1 MPRKKLGVKNN
12 PIKEKL
18 PFLQKINIW
27 KWLFLGLVSLLLAF
41 ALVVQGRLATP
52 REDVSQLHQAVGTK
66 DVKVGTKDVKVGTMT
81 TTRDQLNDTIKS
93 LLKKYK
99 LSDYKVYAD
108 NQQILLEGQLSL
120 LGKDYPLYIYFQPSK
135 LENGNI
141 LLTVKDFS
149 VGTFQIP
156 QRMVLQ
162 LLSKNKNIP
171 KFVQISPKQSTI
183 TIVLPE
189 IDNDFGIYVK
199 ANTID
204 LYNDKIVF
212 DLYQKK

>member
-1 MPRKKLGVKNN
+1 MRLRKLGINGIPKKDQLAQ
-12 PIKEKL
+12 IK
-18 PFLQKINIW
+18 KINIW

-52 REDVSQLHQAVGTK
+52 REDVSQLHQA
-66 DVKVGTKDVKVGTMT
+66 VGTKDVKVGTMT

-120 LGKDYPLYIYFQPSK
+120 LGKSYPLYIYFQPSK

-156 QRMVLQ
+156 QKMVLR

-171 KFVQISPKQSTI
+171 DFIQISPKESTI

-189 IDNDFGIYVK
+189 IDNDFGIFVK

>member
-1 MPRKKLGVKNN
+1 MPRRKLGVKNN
-12 PIKEKL
+12 PINEKV

-41 ALVVQGRLATP
+41 AIVVQGRLATP

-66 DVKVGTKDVKVGTMT
+66 DVKVGTMT
-81 TTRDQLNDTIKS
+81 TTRDQLN
-93 LLKKYK
+93 
-99 LSDYKVYAD
+99 
-108 NQQILLEGQLSL
+108 E
-120 LGKDYPLYIYFQPSK
+120 
-135 LENGNI
+135 
-141 LLTVKDFS
+141 
-149 VGTFQIP
+149 IP

-171 KFVQISPKQSTI
+171 RFVQISPKQSTI

>member
-1 MPRKKLGVKNN
+1 MRLKKTGTNGISKKDQ
-12 PIKEKL
+12 PAQFK
-18 PFLQKINIW
+18 KINIW
-27 KWLFLGLVSLLLAF
+27 KWLFIGLVSLLV
-41 ALVVQGRLATP
+41 ALCLVIQSRMATP
-52 REDVSQLHQAVGTK
+52 RETVRQLHQTAK
-66 DVKVGTKDVKVGTMT
+66 NSDVQVGTMT
-81 TTRDQLNDTIKS
+81 TTRDQFNDTIKY
-93 LLKKYK
+93 LLKKYH
-99 LSDYKVYAD
+99 LSNYKVYAD

-120 LGKDYPLYIYFQPSK
+120 LGKSYPMYIYFQPSK
-135 LENGNI
+135 LDNGNI

-156 QRMVLQ
+156 QKMVLR
-162 LLSKNKNIP
+162 LLNKNKNIP
-171 KFVQISPKQSTI
+171 DFIQISPKESTI

-199 ANTID
+199 ADTID

>member
-1 MPRKKLGVKNN
+1 MRLKKLGINGISKKDQ
-12 PIKEKL
+12 PAQFK
-18 PFLQKINIW
+18 KINIW
-27 KWLFLGLVSLLLAF
+27 KWLFLGLVSLLV
-41 ALVVQGRLATP
+41 ALCLVIQSRMATP
-52 REDVSQLHQAVGTK
+52 RETVRQLHQTAKTS
-66 DVKVGTKDVKVGTMT
+66 DVQVGTMT
-81 TTRDQLNDTIKS
+81 TTRDQFNDTIKY
-93 LLKKYK
+93 LLKKYH

-156 QRMVLQ
+156 QKMVLR

-171 KFVQISPKQSTI
+171 DFIQISPKESTI

>member
-1 MPRKKLGVKNN
+1 MRLRKLGINGIPKKDQLAQ
-12 PIKEKL
+12 IK
-18 PFLQKINIW
+18 KINIW

-52 REDVSQLHQAVGTK
+52 REDVSQLHQA
-66 DVKVGTKDVKVGTMT
+66 VGTKDVKVGTMT

-156 QRMVLQ
+156 QKMVLR

-171 KFVQISPKQSTI
+171 NFIQISPKESTI

>member
-1 MPRKKLGVKNN
+1 M
-12 PIKEKL
+12 
-18 PFLQKINIW
+18 
-27 KWLFLGLVSLLLAF
+27 
-41 ALVVQGRLATP
+41 
-52 REDVSQLHQAVGTK
+52 D
-66 DVKVGTKDVKVGTMT
+66 
-81 TTRDQLNDTIKS
+81 
-93 LLKKYK
+93 
-99 LSDYKVYAD
+99 
-108 NQQILLEGQLSL
+108 
-120 LGKDYPLYIYFQPSK
+120 
-135 LENGNI
+135 NGNI

>member
-1 MPRKKLGVKNN
+1 MRLRKLGINGIPKKDQLAQ
-12 PIKEKL
+12 IK
-18 PFLQKINIW
+18 KINIW

-52 REDVSQLHQAVGTK
+52 REDVSQLHQA
-66 DVKVGTKDVKVGTMT
+66 VGTKDVKVGTMT

-156 QRMVLQ
+156 QKMVLR

-171 KFVQISPKQSTI
+171 NFIQISPKESTI

-199 ANTID
+199 AITID

>member
-1 MPRKKLGVKNN
+1 MRLRKLGINGIPKKDQLAQ
-12 PIKEKL
+12 IK
-18 PFLQKINIW
+18 KINIW

-41 ALVVQGRLATP
+41 ALVVQGRFATP
-52 REDVSQLHQAVGTK
+52 REDVSQLHQA
-66 DVKVGTKDVKVGTMT
+66 VGTKDVKVGTMT

-149 VGTFQIP
+149 VGSFQIP
-156 QRMVLQ
+156 QKMVLQ

>member
-1 MPRKKLGVKNN
+1 MRLRKLGVKNN
-12 PIKEKL
+12 PIKEKV
-18 PFLQKINIW
+18 PFLRKINIW
-27 KWLFLGLVSLLLAF
+27 KWLFLGLVSLLVALG
-41 ALVVQGRLATP
+41 LVVQSRMATP
-52 REDVSQLHQAVGTK
+52 RETVRQLHRTTK
-66 DVKVGTKDVKVGTMT
+66 TSDVQVGTMT
-81 TTRDQLNDTIKS
+81 STRDQFNETIKH
-93 LLKKYK
+93 LLKKYH

-120 LGKDYPLYIYFQPSK
+120 LGKSYPLYIYFQPSK
-135 LENGNI
+135 LDNGNI
-141 LLTVKDFS
+141 LLSVKDFS
-149 VGTFQIP
+149 VGSFQIP
-156 QRMVLQ
+156 QKMVLQ

-183 TIVLPE
+183 TILLSE
-189 IDNDFGIYVK
+189 MDNDFGIYAK

>member
-1 MPRKKLGVKNN
+1 MRLRKLGINGIPKKDQLAQ
-12 PIKEKL
+12 IK
-18 PFLQKINIW
+18 KINIW

-41 ALVVQGRLATP
+41 SLVVQGRLATP
-52 REDVSQLHQAVGTK
+52 REDVSQLHQA
-66 DVKVGTKDVKVGTMT
+66 VGTKDVKVGTMT

-99 LSDYKVYAD
+99 LSEYKVYAD

-149 VGTFQIP
+149 VGSFQIP

-183 TIVLPE
+183 TILLSE
-189 IDNDFGIYVK
+189 MDNDFGIYAK

>member
-1 MPRKKLGVKNN
+1 MRLRKLGINGIPKKDQLAQ
-12 PIKEKL
+12 IK
-18 PFLQKINIW
+18 KINIW

-41 ALVVQGRLATP
+41 AIVVQGRLATP
-52 REDVSQLHQAVGTK
+52 REDISQFHQA
-66 DVKVGTKDVKVGTMT
+66 VGTKDVKVGTMT

-120 LGKDYPLYIYFQPSK
+120 LGKSYPLYIYFQPSK
-135 LENGNI
+135 LDNGNI

-149 VGTFQIP
+149 VGSFQIP
-156 QRMVLQ
+156 QKMVLQ

>member
-1 MPRKKLGVKNN
+1 MKLRKLGTNSISK
-12 PIKEKL
+12 KDQLAQFK
-18 PFLQKINIW
+18 KINIW
-27 KWLFLGLVSLLLAF
+27 KWLFLGLVSLLVALG
-41 ALVVQGRLATP
+41 LVVQSLMAAP
-52 REDVSQLHQAVGTK
+52 RETVRQLQQTAKTSDVQ
-66 DVKVGTKDVKVGTMT
+66 VGTMT
-81 TTRDQLNDTIKS
+81 TTRDQFNDTIKH
-93 LLKKYK
+93 LLKKYH

-120 LGKDYPLYIYFQPSK
+120 LGKSYPLYIYFQTSK

-149 VGTFQIP
+149 VGSFQIP
-156 QRMVLQ
+156 QKMVLR

-171 KFVQISPKQSTI
+171 DFIQISPKESTI

-189 IDNDFGIYVK
+189 IDNDFGLYAK

>member
-1 MPRKKLGVKNN
+1 
-12 PIKEKL
+12 
-18 PFLQKINIW
+18 
-27 KWLFLGLVSLLLAF
+27 
-41 ALVVQGRLATP
+41 
-52 REDVSQLHQAVGTK
+52 
-66 DVKVGTKDVKVGTMT
+66 MT

-108 NQQILLEGQLSL
+108 NQQIIRRAVESLREGLS
-120 LGKDYPLYIYFQPSK
+120 LYIYFQPSK
-135 LENGNI
+135 LEKWGTSS
-141 LLTVKDFS
+141 LTVKDFS

-156 QRMVLQ
+156 QRMCLAALGV
-162 LLSKNKNIP
+162 KIKNIP

-204 LYNDKIVF
+204 LYNDKIVLICIRRSRAKEAIQRWNSKVMLKNF
-212 DLYQKK
+212 P

>member
-1 MPRKKLGVKNN
+1 MRLRKLGINGIPKKDQLAQ
-12 PIKEKL
+12 IK
-18 PFLQKINIW
+18 KINIW
-27 KWLFLGLVSLLLAF
+27 KWLFLGLVSVLLAF
-41 ALVVQGRLATP
+41 AIVVQGRLATP
-52 REDVSQLHQAVGTK
+52 REDISQFHQA
-66 DVKVGTKDVKVGTMT
+66 VGTKDVKVGTMT

-120 LGKDYPLYIYFQPSK
+120 LGKSYPLYIYFQPSK
-135 LENGNI
+135 LDNGNI
-141 LLTVKDFS
+141 LLSVKDFS
-149 VGTFQIP
+149 VGSFQIP
-156 QRMVLQ
+156 QKMVLQ

>member
-1 MPRKKLGVKNN
+1 MR
-12 PIKEKL
+12 
-18 PFLQKINIW
+18 FHDH
-27 KWLFLGLVSLLLAF
+27 AF
-41 ALVVQGRLATP
+41 QPHTVCPYRTVPQSGFS
-52 REDVSQLHQAVGTK
+52 REVCGEP
-66 DVKVGTKDVKVGTMT
+66 
-81 TTRDQLNDTIKS
+81 
-93 LLKKYK
+93 
-99 LSDYKVYAD
+99 D
-108 NQQILLEGQLSL
+108 NQQTLLEGQLSL

-156 QRMVLQ
+156 QKMVLR

-171 KFVQISPKQSTI
+171 DFIQISPKESTI
-183 TIVLPE
+183 TIVLPK

>member
-1 MPRKKLGVKNN
+1 MLRKKLGVKNN
-12 PIKEKL
+12 PIKEKIPL
-18 PFLQKINIW
+18 LQKINIW
-27 KWLFLGLVSLLLAF
+27 KWLFLGLVSLLLAL
-41 ALVVQGRLATP
+41 ALVVQGRLASP
-52 REDVSQLHQAVGTK
+52 REDVSQLHQTVRS
-66 DVKVGTKDVKVGTMT
+66 KDVKVGTMT
-81 TTRDQLNDTIKS
+81 TTRDQLNDTIQS

-108 NQQILLEGQLSL
+108 NQQVLLEGQLSL
-120 LGKDYPLYIYFQPSK
+120 LGKDYPLYMYFQPSK

-149 VGTFQIP
+149 VGSFQIP
-156 QRMVLQ
+156 QKMVLR

-171 KFVQISPKQSTI
+171 DFIQISPKESTI

-189 IDNDFGIYVK
+189 IDNDFGLYAK

>member
-1 MPRKKLGVKNN
+1 MPRRKLGVKNN
-12 PIKEKL
+12 PIKEKIT
-18 PFLQKINIW
+18 FLQKINIW
-27 KWLFLGLVSLLLAF
+27 KWLFLGLVSLLLAVVI
-41 ALVVQGRLATP
+41 VVQGRLASP
-52 REDVSQLHQAVGTK
+52 REDVSQLHQTVRS
-66 DVKVGTKDVKVGTMT
+66 KDVKVGTMT
-81 TTRDQLNDTIKS
+81 TTRDQLNDTIQS

-108 NQQILLEGQLSL
+108 NQQVLLEGQLSL
-120 LGKDYPLYIYFQPSK
+120 LGKDYPLYMYFQPSK

-149 VGTFQIP
+149 VGSFQIP
-156 QRMVLQ
+156 QKMVLR

-171 KFVQISPKQSTI
+171 DFIQISPKESTI

-189 IDNDFGIYVK
+189 IDNDFGLYAK

>member
-1 MPRKKLGVKNN
+1 MC
-12 PIKEKL
+12 I
-18 PFLQKINIW
+18 
-27 KWLFLGLVSLLLAF
+27 
-41 ALVVQGRLATP
+41 
-52 REDVSQLHQAVGTK
+52 
-66 DVKVGTKDVKVGTMT
+66 
-81 TTRDQLNDTIKS
+81 RDR
-93 LLKKYK
+93 
-99 LSDYKVYAD
+99 
-108 NQQILLEGQLSL
+108 
-120 LGKDYPLYIYFQPSK
+120 DYPLYIYFQPSK

>member
-1 MPRKKLGVKNN
+1 MRLRKLGINGIPKKDQLAQ
-12 PIKEKL
+12 IK
-18 PFLQKINIW
+18 KINIW

-52 REDVSQLHQAVGTK
+52 REDVSQLHQA
-66 DVKVGTKDVKVGTMT
+66 VGTKDVKVGTMT

-120 LGKDYPLYIYFQPSK
+120 LGKSYPLYIYFQPSK

-156 QRMVLQ
+156 QKMVLR

-171 KFVQISPKQSTI
+171 DFIQISPKESTI
-183 TIVLPE
+183 TIVFPE
-189 IDNDFGIYVK
+189 IDNDFGIFVK

>member
-1 MPRKKLGVKNN
+1 M
-12 PIKEKL
+12 
-18 PFLQKINIW
+18 
-27 KWLFLGLVSLLLAF
+27 
-41 ALVVQGRLATP
+41 
-52 REDVSQLHQAVGTK
+52 
-66 DVKVGTKDVKVGTMT
+66 
-81 TTRDQLNDTIKS
+81 
-93 LLKKYK
+93 
-99 LSDYKVYAD
+99 
-108 NQQILLEGQLSL
+108 SL

-156 QRMVLQ
+156 QKMVLR
-162 LLSKNKNIP
+162 LLNKNKNIP
-171 KFVQISPKQSTI
+171 DFIQISPKESTI

>member
-1 MPRKKLGVKNN
+1 MPRRKLGVKNN
-12 PIKEKL
+12 PIKEKI

-52 REDVSQLHQAVGTK
+52 REDVSQLRQA
-66 DVKVGTKDVKVGTMT
+66 VGTKDVKVGTMT

-156 QRMVLQ
+156 QKMVL
-162 LLSKNKNIP
+162 
-171 KFVQISPKQSTI
+171 
-183 TIVLPE
+183 
-189 IDNDFGIYVK
+189 
-199 ANTID
+199 
-204 LYNDKIVF
+204 
-212 DLYQKK
+212 

>member
-1 MPRKKLGVKNN
+1 MRLRKLGINGIPKKDQLAQ
-12 PIKEKL
+12 IK
-18 PFLQKINIW
+18 KINIW

-41 ALVVQGRLATP
+41 AIVLQGRLATP
-52 REDVSQLHQAVGTK
+52 REDISQFHQA
-66 DVKVGTKDVKVGTMT
+66 VGTKDVKVGTMT

-120 LGKDYPLYIYFQPSK
+120 LGKSYPLYIYFQPSK
-135 LENGNI
+135 LDNGNI
-141 LLTVKDFS
+141 LLSVKDFS
-149 VGTFQIP
+149 VGSFQIP
-156 QRMVLQ
+156 QKMVLQ

-171 KFVQISPKQSTI
+171 KFIHISPKQSTI
-183 TIVLPE
+183 TILLSE
-189 IDNDFGIYVK
+189 MDNDFGIYAK

>member
-1 MPRKKLGVKNN
+1 MPRRKPGVKNN
-12 PIKEKL
+12 PIKEKI

-41 ALVVQGRLATP
+41 AFVVQGRLATP
-52 REDVSQLHQAVGTK
+52 REDVSQLHQA
-66 DVKVGTKDVKVGTMT
+66 VGTKDVKVGTMT

-108 NQQILLEGQLSL
+108 NQQILLEGHLSL

-156 QRMVLQ
+156 QKMVLR

-171 KFVQISPKQSTI
+171 DFIHISSKESTI